1 MFRVKKRN
9 HLLWRY
15 LKPFQSPLLQMSLLI
30 SLLISIFHGKI
41 LIITDHSDRL
51 SSVSKTC
58 WTCFPLWDQFFYAM
72 RWYSTFLSFP
82 LWDQFCKMRDLSFSF
97 PFVWEETKGMRLFSY
112 GSAQG
117 FFSLLCPTCEHYVGG
132 NVFLLQ
138 FSKQPGSELSA
149 RKGRAA
155 TLPDV
160 W

>member
-41 LIITDHSDRL
+41 LIITNHSDRL

-82 LWDQFCKMRDLSFSF
+82 LWGQFCKVRDLSFS
-97 PFVWEETKGMRLFSY
+97 PTLFERKPKEWDCLVM
-112 GSAQG
+112 ALLKA
-117 FFSLLCPTCEHYVGG
+117 FSLYCSHMWTLCRRKCFPPT
-132 NVFLLQ
+132 VF
-138 FSKQPGSELSA
+138 
-149 RKGRAA
+149 
-155 TLPDV
+155 
-160 W
+160 